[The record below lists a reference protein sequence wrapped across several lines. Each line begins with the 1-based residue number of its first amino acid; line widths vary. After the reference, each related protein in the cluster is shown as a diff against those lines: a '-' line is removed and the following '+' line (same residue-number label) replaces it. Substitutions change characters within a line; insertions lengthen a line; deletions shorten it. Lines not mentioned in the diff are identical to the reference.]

1 MVHLDSQTEVNGL
14 IENTWLSLNE
24 YSTKHNV
31 SISTLR
37 RRIKTHDI
45 EYQFQDGKYFLKDTP
60 ATDYRPQVTV
70 APPPQQNS
78 NRKVEKP
85 VQTPVVQTSVAQ
97 NDSMIQQLL
106 GEIKKAYAVILQE
119 KEEQII
125 QLKEEVS
132 DLKTLVRVLEDEN
145 LRLRSVDSWL
155 KEIEGPNNT

>member
-1 MVHLDSQTEVNGL
+1 MSL
-14 IENTWLSLNE
+14 IENSWLSLSE
-24 YSTKHNV
+24 YSSKHNV

-45 EYQFQDGKYFLKDTP
+45 EYQFQDGKYFLRDSADT
-60 ATDYRPQVTV
+60 RPLTSV
-70 APPPQQNS
+70 APPPQINRSEKVVEKKPAPKAVATPTPVAPQNS
-78 NRKVEKP
+78 
-85 VQTPVVQTSVAQ
+85 
-97 NDSMIQQLL
+97 DSMTQQLL
-106 GEIKKAYAVILQE
+106 AEIKKAYTVILQE

-155 KEIEGPNNT
+155 KEIEET

>member
-1 MVHLDSQTEVNGL
+1 M
-14 IENTWLSLNE
+14 
-24 YSTKHNV
+24 

-45 EYQFQDGKYFLKDTP
+45 EYQFQDGKYFLKDAP
-60 ATDYRPQVTV
+60 ATDYRPPVTV

-85 VQTPVVQTSVAQ
+85 VQTPIVQTAVAQ
-97 NDSMIQQLL
+97 NNDSMTHHLL
-106 GEIKKAYAVILQE
+106 AEIKKAYAVILQE

-155 KEIEGPNNT
+155 KEIEGSNT

>member
-1 MVHLDSQTEVNGL
+1 M
-14 IENTWLSLNE
+14 
-24 YSTKHNV
+24 

-60 ATDYRPQVTV
+60 ASDYRPKVTV

-85 VQTPVVQTSVAQ
+85 VQTPVVQTSVASTQ
-97 NDSMIQQLL
+97 SDSMTHHLL
-106 GEIKKAYAVILQE
+106 TEIKKAYAVILQE